1 MKLKQ
6 VREKEEFFARF
17 IMLVVIISI
26 GFGLVTKSCETLFNL
41 MDCM

>member
-26 GFGLVTKSCETLFNL
+26 NGGASNQVEQDIGL
-41 MDCM
+41 

>member
-6 VREKEEFFARF
+6 VREKEEFFACF

-26 GFGLVTKSCETLFNL
+26 KIKRQVEQDIGF
-41 MDCM
+41 